1 MFFETPCYFF
11 PCSFCLG
18 SCCVLENGE
27 SIIPVESDVVCS
39 VFVCEAVQDENP
51 TFSVLVSDLP
61 ADHVSVKRRVTE
73 KLCLIDMSNF
83 QIFTYIY
90 IYI

>member
-27 SIIPVESDVVCS
+27 SIVPVESDVVCS
-39 VFVCEAVQDENP
+39 VFFARPFKIKSP
-51 TFSVLVSDLP
+51 TISVLVSDLP
-61 ADHVSVKRRVTE
+61 ADHVSVKLRVTE